1 MKIDH
6 IRIRDFRSIERMDLS
21 FKDDLDLIRD
31 CLPIVGPN
39 TSGKTTILDA
49 IALSLMPVTELYQFR
64 DGLRLSPPALVRSG
78 AVKATVSCTVWFSDD
93 EIEATK
99 EVMLWS
105 LGVRPIYGA
114 LGSDRFRISC
124 GDNSKSV

>member
-1 MKIDH
+1 MKLEH

-21 FKDDLDLIRD
+21 FKDELDLIRD

-49 IALSLMPVTELYQFR
+49 IALSLMPVTALYEFR

-78 AVKATVSCTVWFSDD
+78 AVRANVVLYCLVQ
-93 EIEATK
+93 
-99 EVMLWS
+99 
-105 LGVRPIYGA
+105 
-114 LGSDRFRISC
+114 
-124 GDNSKSV
+124 

>member
-1 MKIDH
+1 MKLEY

-64 DGLRLSPPALVRSG
+64 
-78 AVKATVSCTVWFSDD
+78 
-93 EIEATK
+93 
-99 EVMLWS
+99 
-105 LGVRPIYGA
+105 
-114 LGSDRFRISC
+114 
-124 GDNSKSV
+124 